1 MIGNKRNV
9 AISVSN
15 PRNISAFGQ
24 KASGATDIIFI
35 ISIIK
40 ILMKI
45 IMKIIK
51 SLINSISSSPCCAL
65 QICPTKPH

>member
-9 AISVSN
+9 EISVSN

-24 KASGATDIIFI
+24 KASGATDVIFIIFI
-35 ISIIK
+35 MK
-40 ILMKI
+40 IL
-45 IMKIIK
+45 MKIIK

-65 QICPTKPH
+65 QICPTKAH